1 MAAGRGQDRGR
12 SAAATDRLAPLF
24 GVASLLALWEVVGH
38 LTAGGLVP
46 FSAVAVAGAELFRAG
61 ELWGPAATSL
71 GRLAVGYGLAVAVG
85 VPVGAAMG
93 YADSADALL
102 SPSVRLLF
110 VTSVASL
117 LPLLLGTVGTGF
129 GFYVVVV
136 FLFAVFHVILTVRS
150 GIASVSPGLVD
161 AGRVFGADGRATYRR
176 VLLPAAVPHVAAA
189 LRIGATRA
197 VKGMVV
203 GELWVYAGFGSLL
216 HGYQRYRQ
224 TDSALA
230 VVLVLMLLS
239 VGLVRLVG
247 LAERRFAP
255 WTAVAGER

>member
-1 MAAGRGQDRGR
+1 MSVDLLRAVLPRNRRRSLAG
-12 SAAATDRLAPLF
+12 F
-24 GVASLLALWEVVGH
+24 ASLVALWELVGH

-46 FSAVAVAGAELFRAG
+46 FSAVVIAGGSLLWAG
-61 ELWGPAATSL
+61 HLLDPATTSL
-71 GRLAVGYGLAVAVG
+71 GRMVVGYLLAVAIG
-85 VPVGAAMG
+85 IPVGAAMG
-93 YADSADALL
+93 FSEPADALFD
-102 SPSVRLLF
+102 PPVRTLF

-117 LPLLLGTVGTGF
+117 LPLLLGIIGSGF

-136 FLFAVFHVILTVRS
+136 FLFAVFHIALTVQS
-150 GIASVSPGLVD
+150 GVETVDPALVET
-161 AGRVFGADGRATYRR
+161 GRVFGAEGWTTYRH

-189 LRIGATRA
+189 LRLGATRS

-216 HGYQRYRQ
+216 HSYQRYSQ

-239 VGLVRLVG
+239 VGLVRLVA

-255 WTAVAGER
+255 WTAVESDR